1 MSDIILNK
9 GKRSL
14 KVMMK
19 GLCCIA
25 FFTFHS
31 SLFTSCTPE
40 VENVFGESAAN
51 RVAKDQSNYY
61 AILEAQTEGWALDFY
76 PSDRIEGGVTYTA
89 CFKDGEVTMICE
101 QDINNTDI
109 SKKFPKGTEQT
120 STYQII
126 SETGVL
132 LTFDTYNPLFHYWS
146 QPFKGHA
153 KGYESDYEFTFISA
167 SPDSVVLRGKRY
179 GNKLCMYPLHE
190 SAADYVKKVT
200 AMRTT
205 LTAIPR
211 KRAVVDGQTIP
222 VTMAYNLFSYDQNGT
237 SHSVPFL
244 YTPEG
249 IRFYEPVMLNGVTVS
264 QLTFDSSSQELRSAD
279 GRFVLP
285 KPTVIEQQFIAAQG
299 QWLFSYKWSTAE
311 PSDMSDELRDII
323 KTCATTLDQK
333 GYGEKVREL
342 YIGANMESFAN
353 DRHRWVLGWHTRMSG
368 SIDFY
373 IGYGIVINL
382 IDANRQL
389 ISIDMTDAANLFSN
403 YGYWQPFVD
412 FVGQHSPYLLTFDND
427 TNPTTATLTSERD
440 SSKWFKLKRK

>member
-1 MSDIILNK
+1 MMTKINSKLLINLSFIICYL
-9 GKRSL
+9 SFSVAL
-14 KVMMK
+14 
-19 GLCCIA
+19 
-25 FFTFHS
+25 
-31 SLFTSCTPE
+31 TSCTPE

-51 RVAKDQSNYY
+51 RVAKNQSDYY
-61 AILEAQTEGWALDFY
+61 ALLESQPRGWALDFY
-76 PSDRIEGGVTYTA
+76 PSDRIEGGVAYTA
-89 CFKDGEVTMICE
+89 YFKDGQVTMTCE

-109 SKKFPKGTEQT
+109 SQKFPKGTEHT

-179 GNKLCMYPLHE
+179 GNRLCMYPLQE
-190 SAADYVKKVT
+190 SASDYVAKVA

-211 KRAVVDGQTIP
+211 KRAVVDGNTFP
-222 VTMAYNLFSYDQNGT
+222 VTMAYSLLSFTPDGT
-237 SHSVPFL
+237 SHDMPFL

-249 IRFYEPVMLNGVTVS
+249 IRFYEPVSLGGVAVS
-264 QLTFDSSSQELRSAD
+264 QLSYDSDTQELRSAD

-285 KPTVIEQQFIAAQG
+285 KPTAIEQLFIASQG
-299 QWLFSYKWSTAE
+299 QWLFSYKWSTGE
-311 PSDMSDELRDII
+311 PSDMCSELSDII
-323 KTCATTLDQK
+323 KDCSATLSQK

-342 YIGANMESFAN
+342 YIGANMEPFAN

-373 IGYGIVINL
+373 IGYGINMNIV
-382 IDANRQL
+382 DASRQL
-389 ISIDMTDAANLFSN
+389 VSIDMTEAANLFSN

-412 FVGQHSPYLLTFDND
+412 FVCQNSPYLLAFDND
-427 TNPTTATLTSERD
+427 DNPTTATLTSERD